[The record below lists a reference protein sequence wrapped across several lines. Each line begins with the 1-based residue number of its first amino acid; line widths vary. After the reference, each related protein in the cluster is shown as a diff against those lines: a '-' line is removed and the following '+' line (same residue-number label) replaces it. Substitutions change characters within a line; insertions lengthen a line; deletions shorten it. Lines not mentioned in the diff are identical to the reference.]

1 MDLGTCVLLG
11 LEGCFAL
18 WLLWRSRLLESKT
31 ALWLSVA
38 LTAGAFLVRVPVSY
52 LMSKIFAGSLFAI
65 GLATPCSS
73 AVQIILCLI
82 CYSKLRKNL

>member
-38 LTAGAFLVRVPVSY
+38 LTA
-52 LMSKIFAGSLFAI
+52 
-65 GLATPCSS
+65 
-73 AVQIILCLI
+73 
-82 CYSKLRKNL
+82 